1 MSFLRPFSVLLT
13 RLLQHPPRYYS
24 LNTPFC
30 CIFTTFSGS
39 FPSAFIYKQNAK
51 SLFYLKKKKESSWIS
66 GRDLCTF
73 SPVMSSVLPPAGS
86 CSLPH
91 SLLFNSPLI
100 LCPHHSANSAQNM
113 FQGPNLRFLL
123 SSNNFTSH
131 SLGLPSH
138 PFLFKTF
145 FPFLPVPLNF

>member
-66 GRDLCTF
+66 FSSGRDLCIF
-73 SPVMSSVLPPAGS
+73 SPVMFSVLPPCRQLLTTPLTA
-86 CSLPH
+86 LQFTPH
-91 SLLFNSPLI
+91 P
-100 LCPHHSANSAQNM
+100 
-113 FQGPNLRFLL
+113 L
-123 SSNNFTSH
+123 SSVST
-131 SLGLPSH
+131 P
-138 PFLFKTF
+138 
-145 FPFLPVPLNF
+145 PLCSQCTEHVSRAQLKVSFILK